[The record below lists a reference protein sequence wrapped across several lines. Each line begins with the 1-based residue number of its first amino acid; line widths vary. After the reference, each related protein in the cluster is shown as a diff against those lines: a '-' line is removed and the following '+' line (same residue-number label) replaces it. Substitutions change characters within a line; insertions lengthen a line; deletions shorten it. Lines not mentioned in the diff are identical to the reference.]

1 MVRSA
6 QQFFDFASTDSI
18 KLHVADGRVLV
29 RLKLLTDERY
39 DIIILVAFGKDWTP
53 EHLSTQEFLLE
64 VKDLMGENAVFVAHS
79 RARNRLR
86 DSLFRFTR
94 VSPRSPDKFALMVFA
109 RLYLLQSIPILPEQR
124 FSLAYL
130 N

>member
-1 MVRSA
+1 MR
-6 QQFFDFASTDSI
+6 
-18 KLHVADGRVLV
+18 R
-29 RLKLLTDERY
+29 KLLTDERC
-39 DIIILVAFGKDWTP
+39 DTITLDVFGKDWTP

-64 VKDLMGENAVFVAHS
+64 MKDLMGENAVFVAHS
-79 RARNRLR
+79 RARNRLK

-94 VSPRSPDKFALMVFA
+94 VSPRIPDKFALMVFV

-124 FSLAYL
+124 ISLACL